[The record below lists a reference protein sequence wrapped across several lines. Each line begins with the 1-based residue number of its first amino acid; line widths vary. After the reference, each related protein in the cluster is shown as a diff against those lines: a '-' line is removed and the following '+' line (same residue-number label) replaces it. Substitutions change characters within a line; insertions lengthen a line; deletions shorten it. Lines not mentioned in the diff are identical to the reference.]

1 MLRRDTMR
9 PLLFTFLVAVNEA
22 NSRDWIFGVT
32 IEVRGEKEGEIE
44 IVIERERERS
54 GDIQSG
60 AFLQG
65 EFCGRTNSEDP
76 LSATTLYSRSISAA
90 SASLIIAPSS

>member
-44 IVIERERERS
+44 MVIERERSR
-54 GDIQSG
+54 DIQSG

-76 LSATTLYSRSISAA
+76 LSATTLYRVV
-90 SASLIIAPSS
+90 LVPPRPH

>member
-44 IVIERERERS
+44 IVR
-54 GDIQSG
+54 
-60 AFLQG
+60 
-65 EFCGRTNSEDP
+65 
-76 LSATTLYSRSISAA
+76 
-90 SASLIIAPSS
+90 

>member
-1 MLRRDTMR
+1 MR

-44 IVIERERERS
+44 IVIEREREAGIYNPARS
-54 GDIQSG
+54 FRENS
-60 AFLQG
+60 AVA
-65 EFCGRTNSEDP
+65 RTP
-76 LSATTLYSRSISAA
+76 KILLARRHSIA
-90 SASLIIAPSS
+90 

>member
-44 IVIERERERS
+44 IVIEREREKQGYTIRRVPSGRILLSHELRRS
-54 GDIQSG
+54 S
-60 AFLQG
+60 
-65 EFCGRTNSEDP
+65 
-76 LSATTLYSRSISAA
+76 
-90 SASLIIAPSS
+90 